1 MDSGFETALD
11 TCLENAECAS
21 KPPGTKAVAGKIPSE
36 EKKVD

>member
-11 TCLENAECAS
+11 TCLENAEHAS
-21 KPPGTKAVAGKIPSE
+21 KGPDITASGTKQAE